1 MELTPQAIRSTDFK
15 TVKRGYAPD
24 EVDAFKDE
32 VAAALEAA
40 QGQATA
46 MESRARAAVGRLQE
60 LSQQAPAAARSAAPG
75 REAAPAHGVTPPAGL
90 PVGDTEVI
98 SRTLLLAQRTAD
110 TAVAEA
116 RAEAQSVTSGAREEA
131 SRVVDSARSM
141 AAKMIDEA
149 KTEARRSKEDELT
162 LAENE
167 VQALLARRD
176 FLLSD
181 VDQLEQYIQAQ
192 RERLRDTAVEL
203 HEIVERVPG
212 GLADMRRPLLSASAE
227 PVVQRSA
234 APAAATPAATVA
246 PGVDSLGLDADD
258 DPMSLFASDDVPT
271 GEVPLTAGHGITAE
285 VPIITPGS
293 KNDPFRIGGDELR

>member
-1 MELTPQAIRSTDFK
+1 M
-15 TVKRGYAPD
+15 
-24 EVDAFKDE
+24 
-32 VAAALEAA
+32 
-40 QGQATA
+40 
-46 MESRARAAVGRLQE
+46 
-60 LSQQAPAAARSAAPG
+60 
-75 REAAPAHGVTPPAGL
+75 
-90 PVGDTEVI
+90 
-98 SRTLLLAQRTAD
+98 LAQRTAD

-246 PGVDSLGLDADD
+246 PRVDSLGLDADD